1 MLTDNQ
7 NKLIEDI
14 RKEFSKMN
22 TPTKAVG
29 GGLINKGL
37 IDAKFAESDRLRQE
51 YKCITEATTK
61 AIRELIDKD
70 LDRLNRDLITMGM
83 IAQRYNNNEFYVRI
97 DSIEDKDQTKNP
109 YPEIRFCYIKQD
121 KYDALPDCLGYTYYI
136 GLHSI
141 TWSDYRF
148 KTIDELCAHPR
159 FIRALED
166 KYRLITNQNQNKCK

>member
-7 NKLIEDI
+7 NKLIDDL
-14 RKEFSKMN
+14 RTEFSKMN
-22 TPTKAVG
+22 VPTKVVG
-29 GGLINKGL
+29 GGLINKAL
-37 IDAKFAESDRLRQE
+37 MDAKFAESDRLRQE
-51 YKCITEATTK
+51 YKCITETTNK
-61 AIRELIDKD
+61 AIRELMDID
-70 LDRLNRDLITMGM
+70 LDRLNCDLTSMGM

-97 DSIEDKDQTKNP
+97 DDIENKDQTQNP
-109 YPEIRFCYIKQD
+109 YPYMNFNYIRQD
-121 KYDALPDCLGYTYYI
+121 KYDALPDCLGYTYFI

-166 KYRLITNQNQNKCK
+166 KYRFRNNKK